1 MKHRFEVVNIKCGG
15 CARSI
20 ERALRADPR
29 ITSVAV
35 DVPAGWVSIE
45 ASEDV
50 TAGARA
56 TLLRLGYPE
65 AGSAEGMAALKA
77 RARSFVSCAVG
88 RLGADEA

>member
-29 ITSVAV
+29 ITSVEV
-35 DVPAGWVSIE
+35 DVQAGAVQIE

-50 TAGARA
+50 TEGART
-56 TLLRLGYPE
+56 TLLGLGYPE
-65 AGSAEGMAALKA
+65 AGSTEGVAALKA
-77 RARSFVSCAVG
+77 KAKSFVSCAVG
-88 RLGADEA
+88 RLAAD